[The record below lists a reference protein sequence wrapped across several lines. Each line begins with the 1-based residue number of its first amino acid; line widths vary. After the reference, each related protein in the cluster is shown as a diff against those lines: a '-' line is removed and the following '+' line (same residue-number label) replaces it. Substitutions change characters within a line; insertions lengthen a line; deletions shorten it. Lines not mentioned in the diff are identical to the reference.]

1 MAKIL
6 DGIKNAWN
14 AFIRGDPP
22 EATIAYG
29 YGYSYRPDRNSLSGE
44 KAKSLVAA
52 IYTRISID
60 AAAITMEHVRLDEN
74 QRFKES
80 IDSPFNNCLKVEA
93 NLDQGARAF
102 RQDMC
107 MSMLDEGVIAVVPI
121 ITVGDPRYS
130 ESFKVYNMRVGK
142 ILEWYPSHVKVRVYN
157 EQTGRREDIRLP
169 KWAVAIMENPLYP
182 VMNEPNSTLKRLIR
196 KLNLL
201 DYVDEQSTKNKLD
214 LIIQLPYALKTDSQK
229 KAAKRRLDDIET
241 QLTGSTYGIAYIDS
255 TEHITQLN
263 RPVENNLASQVKELT
278 EMLYGELGIT
288 KAVMDGTASE
298 QEMLNYY
305 NRTLEPILTVWAE
318 EFIRKFLSK
327 TARSQNQS
335 VLFFRDS
342 FRLVPVGQ
350 LADIADKFTRNEIL
364 TSNEMRS
371 IIGYKPSSD
380 PRADELR
387 NKNLNKGSNEE
398 VQPVNEDDQEEEI
411 EET

>member
-44 KAKSLVAA
+44 KAKSIVAA

-60 AAAITMEHVRLDEN
+60 AAAITMEHARLDEN

-80 IDSPFNNCLKVEA
+80 IDSPFNDCLKLEA

-157 EQTGRREDIRLP
+157 EKTGLREDIRLP
-169 KWAVAIMENPLYP
+169 KWAVAIMENPLYS

-214 LIIQLPYALKTDSQK
+214 LIIQLPYALKTDGQK

-278 EMLYGELGIT
+278 EMLYGELGMT

-305 NRTLEPILTVWAE
+305 NRTLEPILTTWAE

-335 VLFFRDS
+335 VVFFRDS

-350 LADIADKFTRNEIL
+350 LADIADKFTRNEII

-387 NKNLNKGSNEE
+387 NKNLNQGSNEE
-398 VQPVNEDDQEEEI
+398 ARPVYGEDQEEEI